1 MVQGELFREEQTFP
15 TANSESRSFL
25 SQYRLTVTF
34 DKLLIALIALL
45 VAFVL
50 TYSFG
55 VERGKRVM
63 EKHLEALVPVY
74 GESLQTEKKTDS
86 SNSSEEVISQNS
98 LDTPKEMVLV
108 VHQNVPAESAGAR
121 GTQVSVQEKPE
132 TLLPA
137 PDPVRKDDFTVQL
150 ITYVSE
156 SMAAKEINR
165 LKSKGHESFAIPSG
179 RYFQVCVNY
188 FKNKSQAKSFL
199 RDLRSEGRYP
209 DAYIRPVVR

>member
-1 MVQGELFREEQTFP
+1 MVQGELFREEEPFR
-15 TANSESRSFL
+15 TANSESKSFL
-25 SQYRLTVTF
+25 SQYRLAVTF

-55 VERGKRVM
+55 VEHGKRVM

-74 GESLQTEKKTDS
+74 GESLHTEKKTVSSDS
-86 SNSSEEVISQNS
+86 LAEVLPQGAS
-98 LDTPKEMVLV
+98 DTPKETILV
-108 VHQNVPAESAGAR
+108 VNQDIPAESKAASGLQ
-121 GTQVSVQEKPE
+121 GLVQDKPE
-132 TLLPA
+132 TFLPP
-137 PDPVRKDDFTVQL
+137 PDPSRKDDFTVQL
-150 ITYVSE
+150 VTYASE
-156 SMAAKEINR
+156 HLAAKEVDR
-165 LKSKGHESFAIPSG
+165 LKSKGHESFVIPSG